1 MSIVVRYPPSNMTK
15 AQYEAVHDAL
25 TGAGDWPTDGCQLH
39 VCFGDENDMRVSEVW
54 ESREKFEAWGETVMP
69 RIEEAGIQMSGE
81 PEVLE
86 VHNLET
92 F

>member
-1 MSIVVRYPPSNMTK
+1 MSIVVRFPPSNMTK
-15 AQYEAVHDAL
+15 QQYDSIHDAL
-25 TGAGDWPTDGCQLH
+25 VESGDWPTDGCQVH
-39 VCFGDENDMRVSEVW
+39 VCFGDENDMRVSEIW
-54 ESREKFEAWGETVMP
+54 ESREKFETWGEKLMP
-69 RIEEAGIQMSGE
+69 RIEEAGIQLSGE